1 MNQPLKIKLQKTTE
15 DANMPF
21 KASSDAACYDVYAH
35 SIISKEEGK
44 VAVGLGF
51 KTEIPKGYKGILV
64 PRSNL
69 TKHFWM
75 MNNSFGVIDSDY
87 RGEWMAIFT
96 QIPVPLGSHEGFT
109 SFPYNVGDRVGQIF
123 FEPVIPISFEVVPEL
138 EQSERGEGGFGSTG
152 LK

>member
-1 MNQPLKIKLQKTTE
+1 
-15 DANMPF
+15 
-21 KASSDAACYDVYAH
+21 
-35 SIISKEEGK
+35 
-44 VAVGLGF
+44 
-51 KTEIPKGYKGILV
+51 
-64 PRSNL
+64 
-69 TKHFWM
+69 M
-75 MNNSFGVIDSDY
+75 MNNSFGIIDADY

-96 QIPVPLGSHEGFT
+96 QIPVPLGSHNGFT